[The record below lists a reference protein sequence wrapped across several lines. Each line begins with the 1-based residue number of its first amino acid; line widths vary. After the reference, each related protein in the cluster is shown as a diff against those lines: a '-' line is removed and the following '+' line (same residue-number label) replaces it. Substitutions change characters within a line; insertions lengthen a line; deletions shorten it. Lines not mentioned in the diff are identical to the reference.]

1 MKFELLVYELLHLS
15 YGIELANFATI
26 LVQISDIEYFALLLI
41 GGISGHVNFQ
51 IQSLGTACTGQ
62 IQVLASKESLQFGPI
77 QSAINLNFD
86 FLCRKEKVVYSCIT
100 LIKKRTETISIEA
113 YWLF

>member
-1 MKFELLVYELLHLS
+1 MEFELLVYEQLHLS
-15 YGIELANFATI
+15 HGIELANFATI
-26 LVQISDIEYFALLLI
+26 LIQISDIEYFALLLI
-41 GGISGHVNFQ
+41 SGISGHVNLQ

-86 FLCRKEKVVYSCIT
+86 FLCGKEKSSNIFIT
-100 LIKKRTETISIEA
+100 LIKKRPK
-113 YWLF
+113 LLV